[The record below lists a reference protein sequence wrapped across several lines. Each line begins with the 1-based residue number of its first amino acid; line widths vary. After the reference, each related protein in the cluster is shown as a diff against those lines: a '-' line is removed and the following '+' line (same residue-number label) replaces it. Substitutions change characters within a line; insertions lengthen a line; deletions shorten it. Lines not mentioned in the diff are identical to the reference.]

1 MLEGVLFC
9 GKRQSRVIFREF
21 VSGRRVLFLVVGS
34 GFTHGILEIEGYRLW
49 TPKNLEPAVIME
61 GERV

>member
-9 GKRQSRVIFREF
+9 GKRQSLVILREF

-34 GFTHGILEIEGYRLW
+34 GHNHGKLEIEGYRLW
-49 TPKNLEPAVIME
+49 TPRNLEPAVITE